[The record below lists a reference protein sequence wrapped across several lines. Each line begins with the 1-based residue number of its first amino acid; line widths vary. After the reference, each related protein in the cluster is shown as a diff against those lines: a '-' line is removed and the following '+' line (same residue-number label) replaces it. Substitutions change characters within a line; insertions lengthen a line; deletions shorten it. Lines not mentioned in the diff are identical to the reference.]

1 MSKMK
6 ITKVDVLAKT
16 NFVSLYNIGYKNKVG
31 NDKSWVVASRKSKE
45 ELENLYL
52 ENKKDEV
59 DAVVLIAYHKTYE
72 KLVIIKQFRVP
83 INNYIYELPAGLVD
97 NNESIE
103 VCTKRE
109 LKEETG
115 LDLVEINYEK
125 SKMMMYPS
133 PGMSNESIAFIYLT
147 CDGEVSDKYLEED
160 EDIETVLVSRKRAR
174 EIINSNE
181 NIDAKTYLVLELFA
195 QIGEKL
201 FI

>member
-1 MSKMK
+1 
-6 ITKVDVLAKT
+6 
-16 NFVSLYNIGYKNKVG
+16 
-31 NDKSWVVASRKSKE
+31 
-45 ELENLYL
+45 
-52 ENKKDEV
+52 
-59 DAVVLIAYHKTYE
+59 
-72 KLVIIKQFRVP
+72 
-83 INNYIYELPAGLVD
+83 
-97 NNESIE
+97 
-103 VCTKRE
+103 
-109 LKEETG
+109 
-115 LDLVEINYEK
+115 
-125 SKMMMYPS
+125 MMMYPS